1 MAPRPIFAATHPRA
15 CSTAFERVFMT
26 RRDTMQSMHEPFGDP
41 FYFGPELM
49 SERFREDAERC
60 DKSGYGGQTYKDVL
74 DEFAQAEQE
83 GKRLFIKDMAQYL
96 FAPDGK
102 HTPIAE
108 SLGGGDEAGNPTV
121 LPLSVLKQFTFTF
134 LIRHPRRSVP
144 SYWRCCV
151 PPQNE
156 ITGFTHFMPNE
167 AGYLELRRL
176 FDYLLEQGIIDRNQV
191 VVVDADD
198 MLDNPEPTIKDY
210 CQRTGIDF
218 TPEMLIWNDEDKEH
232 CVERFEKWAGWHD
245 DAIESDKLRARTH
258 AQKSSTVESENKDW
272 LNKYGAEAQKII
284 RATVDENIPH
294 YEYLKQFCRPV
305 QQQ

>member
-1 MAPRPIFAATHPRA
+1 MAPRPIFSATHPRA

-26 RRDTMQSMHEPFGDP
+26 RRDTLQSMHEPFGDP
-41 FYFGPELM
+41 FYFGPEFM
-49 SERFREDAERC
+49 SERFKDDAEHRN
-60 DKSGYGGQTYKDVL
+60 KTGYGGQTYKDVL
-74 DEFAQAEQE
+74 DEFAQAENE

-102 HTPIAE
+102 PTPIAS
-108 SLGGGDEAGNPTV
+108 SLGGVDEPGNPTV
-121 LPLSVLKQFTFTF
+121 LPLSVLKKFTYTF

-167 AGYLELRRL
+167 AGYEELRRL
-176 FDYLLEQGIIDRNQV
+176 FDYLLEQGIIERDQV

-198 MLDNPEPTIKDY
+198 MLDNPEATIKDY
-210 CQRTGIDF
+210 CERTGIDYS
-218 TPEMLIWNDEDKEH
+218 PQMLEWDDEDKEH
-232 CVERFEKWAGWHD
+232 AVERFEKWAGWHD
-245 DAIESDKLRARTH
+245 DAIESSKLRARTH
-258 AQKSSTVESENKDW
+258 AQKSSTVESENEEW
-272 LNKYGAEAQKII
+272 IQKYGEEAQKII

-305 QQQ
+305 KA

>member
-1 MAPRPIFAATHPRA
+1 
-15 CSTAFERVFMT
+15 
-26 RRDTMQSMHEPFGDP
+26 
-41 FYFGPELM
+41 
-49 SERFREDAERC
+49 
-60 DKSGYGGQTYKDVL
+60 
-74 DEFAQAEQE
+74 
-83 GKRLFIKDMAQYL
+83 MAQYL

-108 SLGGGDEAGNPTV
+108 SLGGGDETGNPTV

-218 TPEMLIWNDEDKEH
+218 TPEMLIWNDDDKEH

-258 AQKSSTVESENKDW
+258 AQVRQSVIFFKHVVPQPTHKLTHSLEE
-272 LNKYGAEAQKII
+272 LN
-284 RATVDENIPH
+284 
-294 YEYLKQFCRPV
+294 CRV
-305 QQQ
+305 

>member
-1 MAPRPIFAATHPRA
+1 
-15 CSTAFERVFMT
+15 
-26 RRDTMQSMHEPFGDP
+26 
-41 FYFGPELM
+41 
-49 SERFREDAERC
+49 
-60 DKSGYGGQTYKDVL
+60 
-74 DEFAQAEQE
+74 
-83 GKRLFIKDMAQYL
+83 MAQYL

-102 HTPIAE
+102 PTHIAN
-108 SLGGGDEAGNPTV
+108 SLGGVDEIGNPTV

-167 AGYLELRRL
+167 AGYLELRVL
-176 FDYLLEQGIIDRNQV
+176 FDYLLEQGIIERDQV

-210 CQRTGIDF
+210 CKRTGIQY
-218 TPEMLIWNDEDKEH
+218 TPDMLIWSDDDKAH

-245 DAIESDKLRARTH
+245 DAIESDKLRARSH
-258 AQKSSTVESENKDW
+258 AQVRANLRFSPLDLHFSSQVTNTPCR
-272 LNKYGAEAQKII
+272 
-284 RATVDENIPH
+284 RARRLSRKTRSGLRSTARRH
-294 YEYLKQFCRPV
+294 RRSFARL
-305 QQQ
+305 